1 MRCLSPQQ
9 KKDCGMELNAPPLIM
24 PLERD
29 KLDEDIDL
37 I

>member
-1 MRCLSPQQ
+1 
-9 KKDCGMELNAPPLIM
+9 MELNALPLIM

-37 I
+37 GL